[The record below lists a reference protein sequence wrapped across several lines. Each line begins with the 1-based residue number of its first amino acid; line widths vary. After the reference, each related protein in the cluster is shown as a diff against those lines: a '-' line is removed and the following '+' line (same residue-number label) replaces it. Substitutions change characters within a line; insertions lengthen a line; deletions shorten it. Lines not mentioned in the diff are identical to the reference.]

1 MDYNSSRSNL
11 AMPEYGRIV
20 QKMIERLKEVTDKN
34 LLRDYALQIVNL
46 MASISN
52 QPKDS
57 DESMRVVWDNFSEL
71 TEGVLELEE
80 PYTKGKSILLKDKP
94 TVCKY
99 PSNQIAYKY
108 YGAYIERLICTIS
121 EFDEASKKE
130 IYLKNTANFM
140 KMQYLLWNK
149 ESVSNELILKHVK
162 DFGCSDVSI
171 LENLKLNDSFEMR
184 SKDEFARKKNK
195 KSAKK
200 QYHSNQANA
209 KMNQKVRHKK

>member
-1 MDYNSSRSNL
+1 
-11 AMPEYGRIV
+11 
-20 QKMIERLKEVTDKN
+20 
-34 LLRDYALQIVNL
+34 
-46 MASISN
+46 
-52 QPKDS
+52 
-57 DESMRVVWDNFSEL
+57 
-71 TEGVLELEE
+71 
-80 PYTKGKSILLKDKP
+80 
-94 TVCKY
+94 
-99 PSNQIAYKY
+99 
-108 YGAYIERLICTIS
+108 
-121 EFDEASKKE
+121 
-130 IYLKNTANFM
+130 M